1 MKKLVR
7 QLVLALPLIAL
18 ALHGVEAQSLHLYD
32 LKEHQVLK
40 DKKAVQALSH
50 ARIILVGEQH
60 DNPRH
65 HQAQLIV
72 IQALQQAGRKPAV
85 AMEMFRADGQADLDQ
100 WVAGKIDEARFKPI
114 YQDHWS
120 DSWSL
125 YAPIF
130 LYARKN
136 RIPMVGLN
144 VSRSITL
151 QVAYHGFASLNKEQR
166 GQLEGV
172 TCDVSQDYRDYIQ
185 RAYGGHGH
193 GDMNFERFCEAQL
206 VWDTTMAIHAN
217 IYASQH
223 ADRTVVI
230 LTGSG
235 HARKQ
240 GIPAQLK
247 KLDAPAST
255 VILPW
260 SEAMDITTEEA
271 DYIFIFD

>member
-18 ALHGVEAQSLHLYD
+18 TLHGVEAQSLHLYD
-32 LKEHQVLK
+32 LKAHKVLK
-40 DKKAVQALSH
+40 DEKAVQALSR

-65 HQAQLIV
+65 HQAQLTV
-72 IQALQQAGRKPAV
+72 IQTLQQAGRKPAV
-85 AMEMFRADGQADLDQ
+85 ALEMFRADGQADLDQ
-100 WVAGKIDEARFKPI
+100 WVSGKLDEAQFKPI

-120 DSWSL
+120 DSWQL

-130 LYARKN
+130 LYAREN
-136 RIPMVGLN
+136 RLPMVGLN

-185 RAYGGHGH
+185 RAFGGHGH
-193 GDMNFERFCEAQL
+193 SDMNFERFCEAQL
-206 VWDTTMAIHAN
+206 MWDTTMAIHAN

-223 ADRTVVI
+223 ADHTVVI

-247 KLDAPAST
+247 KLDAPAAT

-260 SEAMDITTEEA
+260 SEAMDISTEEA